1 MSIYY
6 QGLKDFKQNFTLY
19 IPLSIILQ
27 SCIGSIAAMFI
38 LMNSNPNFRFFDLSM
53 VVTFAMLY
61 NGSLYAQ
68 MKAKWIYNLLIL
80 TLLVHITFLII
91 NLALLM

>member
-1 MSIYY
+1 MTPYHK
-6 QGLKDFKQNFTLY
+6 GLEDFKQNFTLY

-27 SCIGSIAAMFI
+27 SCLGSIAAMFI
-38 LMNSNPNFRFFDLSM
+38 LINSQPNFRFFDLTM
-53 VVTFAMLY
+53 VVSFAMLY

-68 MKAKWIYNLLIL
+68 MKPKWIYNLLIL

-91 NLALLM
+91 NLVLLM